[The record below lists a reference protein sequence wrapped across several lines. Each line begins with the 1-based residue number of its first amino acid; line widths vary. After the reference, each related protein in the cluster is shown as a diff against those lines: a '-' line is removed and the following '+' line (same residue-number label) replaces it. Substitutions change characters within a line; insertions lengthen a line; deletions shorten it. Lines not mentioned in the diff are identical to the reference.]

1 MNQLENYLRTFKSNL
16 DLVSQYQNLE
26 EYQHPNF
33 ESQINKK
40 TKVDLYFLFDDIE
53 NGNQEICSQRL
64 TNCKSIGIS
73 EEINIF

>member
-40 TKVDLYFLFDDIE
+40 TKVHIFY
-53 NGNQEICSQRL
+53 SM
-64 TNCKSIGIS
+64 IS
-73 EEINIF
+73 KMVIQKYVLRD